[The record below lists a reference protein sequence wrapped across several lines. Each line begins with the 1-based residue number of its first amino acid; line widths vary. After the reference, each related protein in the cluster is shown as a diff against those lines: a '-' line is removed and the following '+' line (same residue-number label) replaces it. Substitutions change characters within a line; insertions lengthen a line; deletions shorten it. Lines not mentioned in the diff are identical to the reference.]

1 MTPLS
6 MNAPSAAR
14 GRTRDDAPRL
24 RLRPDTEASGYVDAT
39 WWPRSNNLV
48 AEIPGLITA
57 FRARAGPIGRIVY
70 DPRAWLPTG
79 GRHFLLAGRS
89 IRLDRFPFELF
100 GTMYL
105 CGTGGTVIVLQA
117 IASGTD
123 PLLARSALAAAGP
136 AASTVPAQK

>member
-1 MTPLS
+1 MTPPS
-6 MNAPSAAR
+6 TDVPSAPL
-14 GRTRDDAPRL
+14 GRTRDEAPRL

-57 FRARAGPIGRIVY
+57 FRVRAGPIGRIVY

-79 GRHFLLAGRS
+79 GHVLIADRS
-89 IRLDRFPFELF
+89 IRLDRYPFELF

-105 CGTGGTVIVLQA
+105 CGTDGTVIVLQA

-123 PLLARSALAAAGP
+123 PLLARSALAAAGS
-136 AASTVPAQK
+136 AASTVPGRS

>member
-6 MNAPSAAR
+6 TNMPSAPL
-14 GRTRDDAPRL
+14 GRTHDAAPRL

-48 AEIPGLITA
+48 AEILGLITA
-57 FRARAGPIGRIVY
+57 FRERAGPIGRIVY

-79 GRHFLLAGRS
+79 RHFLMADRS
-89 IRLDRFPFELF
+89 IRLDRYPFELF

-105 CGTGGTVIVLQA
+105 CGTDGTVIVLQA
-117 IASGTD
+117 IASGTE
-123 PLLARSALAAAGP
+123 PLLARSALAAAGS
-136 AASTVPAQK
+136 AASTVPGRS